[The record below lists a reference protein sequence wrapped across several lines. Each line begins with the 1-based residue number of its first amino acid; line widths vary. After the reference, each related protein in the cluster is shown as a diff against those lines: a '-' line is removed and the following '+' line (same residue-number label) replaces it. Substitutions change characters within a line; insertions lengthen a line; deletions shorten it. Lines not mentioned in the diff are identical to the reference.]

1 MDVEANVEAVCSGLY
16 ISPITIA
23 IEIILMVMMMMV
35 MMMMVMMMIGMIMM
49 GLFVVEGGC

>member
-35 MMMMVMMMIGMIMM
+35 MMMIGMIMM